1 MDRPTPRYIK
11 HGWLNKGEF
20 NPNIHSY
27 SKITMDE
34 RNIKNTNPDSTY
46 YTPQEM
52 EIMRREIKVAECPI
66 CFEKINDESCRVCE
80 NGHKFHNIC
89 PSLQNNE
96 VTKCPSCRSEV
107 ITSCNNIN
115 KYNDIASG
123 RKKTRKRIKSYK
135 KRKVIKSY
143 KKRKTNKQLKKSK
156 RKNKL

>member
-1 MDRPTPRYIK
+1 MDRPSPRYIK

-34 RNIKNTNPDSTY
+34 RNIKDTNPHTTY

-52 EIMRREIKVAECPI
+52 EIMRREIKVAHCPI

-96 VTKCPSCRSEV
+96 VTRCPSCRNEV

-123 RKKTRKRIKSYK
+123 VITRKRIKSYK
-135 KRKVIKSY
+135 KRKGIKSY

>member
-34 RNIKNTNPDSTY
+34 RNIKSTNPDSTY

-89 PSLQNNE
+89 PSLRNNE

-123 RKKTRKRIKSYK
+123 GKTRKRIKSYK